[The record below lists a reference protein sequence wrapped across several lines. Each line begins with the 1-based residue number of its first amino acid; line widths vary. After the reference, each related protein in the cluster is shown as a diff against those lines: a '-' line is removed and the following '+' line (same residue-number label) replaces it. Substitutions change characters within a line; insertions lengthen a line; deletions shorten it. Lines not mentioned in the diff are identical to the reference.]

1 MQSIVRFIL
10 VSLYFTSLSGS
21 ILQAQNSEADSINCP
36 AEPVTLNVA
45 AGAVGQE
52 LELTQKLLDRYMQRC
67 PNATVHALQP
77 PDLANDRFGFY
88 RFILGMGDSDIDI
101 YQIDVTWPGLLADHF
116 VNIYDYVSPDS
127 PQIQQHFPQI
137 VENNTV
143 DDRLVALPWFTDVGL
158 LYYRTDLLEKYDLDV
173 PATWDELEAAAR
185 TIQEGERSEGN
196 SQFWGYIWQG
206 NPGEAT
212 AISALEWQASHGGGT
227 IITPEGEVQ
236 VNNPETIAAMR
247 RAASWIDSVSP
258 STVLGHD
265 AGASLPI
272 WQAGN
277 AAFMRNWPFA
287 YSLSNSSDVS
297 LVAGKFGITQLPTV
311 SEELRTGV
319 LGGWQLAVSRYSQN
333 PEAAVSLALYMTSPE
348 AQKLRAIEGGLLPT
362 IATLYD
368 DPEITAAQPLI
379 GSMLEIVAGAVPRPS
394 TIAGDQYNVVS
405 RLYSDAVSAILQG
418 TLGAEEAL
426 QALETDLNDLVET
439 EGIGT
444 ANREPAPT
452 STTSG

>member
-1 MQSIVRFIL
+1 MQPIVRFIL
-10 VSLYFTSLSGS
+10 VGLILTSLSGS
-21 ILQAQNSEADSINCP
+21 ILTAQDSEADSIDCP

-52 LELTQKLLDRYMQRC
+52 LELTQKLLDRYVQRC
-67 PNATVHALQP
+67 PNAIVHALQP
-77 PDLANDRFGFY
+77 PDLANDRLGFY
-88 RFILGMGDSDIDI
+88 RFTLGMGDSDIDV
-101 YQIDVTWPGLLADHF
+101 YQIDVTWPGLLAGHF
-116 VNIYDYVSPDS
+116 VNIYEYVSPDS
-127 PQIQQHFPQI
+127 PQIQQHFPQTI
-137 VENNTV
+137 ENNTV
-143 DDRLVALPWFTDVGL
+143 DGRLVALPWFTDVGL
-158 LYYRTDLLEKYDLDV
+158 LYYRTDLLEKYNLDV
-173 PATWDELEAAAR
+173 PTTWDELEAAAR

-236 VNNPETIAAMR
+236 VNNPETILALQ
-247 RAASWIDSVSP
+247 RAANWIDTISP
-258 STVLGHD
+258 PTVLGHG

-287 YSLSNSSDVS
+287 YSVSNSPDVS
-297 LVAGKFGITQLPTV
+297 LVAGKFAITQLPAV
-311 SEELRTGV
+311 SPELRTGV
-319 LGGWQLAVSRYSQN
+319 LGGWQLAVSRYSRH

-368 DPEITAAQPLI
+368 DLEITEGQPLI
-379 GSMLEIVAGAVPRPS
+379 GHMLQIVAGAVPRPS
-394 TIAGDQYNVVS
+394 TVTGDQYDVVS
-405 RLYSDAVSAILQG
+405 RLYSDAVSAVLQG
-418 TLGAEEAL
+418 ALSAEDAL

-444 ANREPAPT
+444 ANRDSAQT